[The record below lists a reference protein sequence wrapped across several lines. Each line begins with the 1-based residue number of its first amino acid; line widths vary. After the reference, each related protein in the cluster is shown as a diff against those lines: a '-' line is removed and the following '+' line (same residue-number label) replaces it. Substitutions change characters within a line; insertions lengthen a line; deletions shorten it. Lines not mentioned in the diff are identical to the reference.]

1 MGLAHSPR
9 IPTDNLK
16 VYLDISNSK
25 CVDATQTISS
35 STRLKNLVDTSF
47 EFKSSFTDATSL
59 SNMSFVLDG
68 DTYVYD
74 QVSVSGGDPGWN
86 SVTTINRVENYSN
99 IAWFKYN
106 YGSSYQRS
114 ENIYGGGFSG
124 QDSFYLSPAGTSENH
139 GILRYSNDT
148 SPANSNNAIA
158 ITGAHGGNDGN
169 WHMFASTDTGGD
181 GNKTTKFYIDGV
193 LKATATSNAS
203 HITWT
208 GETGYMT
215 WGSWNTSY
223 GNFGGRTNLYMYYE
237 KVLSGDEIKT
247 IFNAT
252 RGRFGI

>member
-47 EFKSSFTDATSL
+47 EFKSSFTDATTL

-74 QVSVSGGDPGWN
+74 QVSVNDGEPGWS

-106 YGSSYQRS
+106 YGSEYQRGD
-114 ENIYGGGFSG
+114 NIYGGGFSG
-124 QDSFYLSPAGTSENH
+124 QESFYLSPSGTNADH
-139 GILRYSNDT
+139 GILRYSNNNPY
-148 SPANSNNAIA
+148 SSSNAYTILG
-158 ITGAHGGNDGN
+158 THGGNDGN

-193 LKATATSNAS
+193 LKATQTSNAS
-203 HITWT
+203 YITWT
-208 GETGYMT
+208 GAAYMT
-215 WGSWNTSY
+215 WGTWNTSY

-237 KVLSGDEIKT
+237 KVLSEDEIKT

-252 RGRFGI
+252 RGRFGV